1 MFSREKYMK
10 PLIFLIIIASILTAC
25 SNQQESRPTMESEKE
40 RILAEV
46 NAVQNSSDD
55 DLIKSIKNNKDA
67 HIVVDSSFE
76 TCLLAQDM
84 LKNSSSK
91 SIEVKKNDK
100 YSEVI
105 FCKQDKVILIKC
117 DDITKVN
124 TRTESSNTEGC

>member
-46 NAVQNSSDD
+46 NSVQNSSDD

>member
-1 MFSREKYMK
+1 MK

>member
-1 MFSREKYMK
+1 MK

-46 NAVQNSSDD
+46 NSVQNSSDD